1 GRANPVEHALHP
13 GKAAKP
19 NVGRRKG
26 KHHHKRRQNEGNGD
40 QSCASDSEVN
50 VSQVDRKLRR
60 KRARSQLGKRK
71 PLQVILLANPSAT
84 TNQILLHVARK
95 RNRST
100 KSYGAEPQEI
110 PDETRQRDALLLS
123 VRQRCRS
130 RHFAEFV
137 CSTSPTIHL
146 HTLNTSPFPTQ

>member
-1 GRANPVEHALHP
+1 MEASLNG
-13 GKAAKP
+13 
-19 NVGRRKG
+19 NVQGGASPIYARGTMVGGMGLRVAVPARKG

-40 QSCASDSEVN
+40 QSCTSDSEVN

-84 TNQILLHVARK
+84 INQILLHVARK

-100 KSYGAEPQEI
+100 KSYGAEPQEV

-123 VRQRCRS
+123 VRQLCSS

-137 CSTSPTIHL
+137 
-146 HTLNTSPFPTQ
+146 